1 MKLHALILA
10 GGQGSRLGLLRK
22 DQIRFNG
29 MSLLERMMGEFSAA
43 GANVL
48 ISVGRE
54 SGGRFRNMVLLP
66 DGNEHIR
73 QEGEVRVPKL
83 IRFAKPKC
91 HAM

>member
-66 DGNEHIR
+66 DLDLPLG
-73 QEGEVRVPKL
+73 GPMAGLVAAAAWL
-83 IRFAKPKC
+83 
-91 HAM
+91 